1 MNFPIPFTDRLTN
14 ICSHCT
20 VNRITSSYG
29 QISIR
34 KSDVCTLITRIPCRI
49 SNLVVT
55 AVRSTV
61 PEMVG
66 IALELTSIFS
76 RGGGVSGGEG
86 VGCRSVRGIYER
98 VAGCTSEIGGIGRFI
113 GTGSVDVGYTG
124 VSVLVVSAVASP
136 WTGVARESGRGSVGG
151 ARRFVVAALES
162 GLSGLILVLSDGTS
176 LFVSSGSSYI
186 VSGFGCYA
194 GIGSVP
200 VVSCLTLE
208 FTESWSSVV

>member
-1 MNFPIPFTDRLTN
+1 MSGR
-14 ICSHCT
+14 
-20 VNRITSSYG
+20 TSVKYG
-29 QISIR
+29 IRR
-34 KSDVCTLITRIPCRI
+34 KS
-49 SNLVVT
+49 
-55 AVRSTV
+55 
-61 PEMVG
+61 
-66 IALELTSIFS
+66 
-76 RGGGVSGGEG
+76 
-86 VGCRSVRGIYER
+86 
-98 VAGCTSEIGGIGRFI
+98 
-113 GTGSVDVGYTG
+113 GTGSVDMGKTT
-124 VSVLVVSAVASP
+124 VSALIVSAVAGKR
-136 WTGVARESGRGSVGG
+136 TGVSGKSGGGGIGG